1 MSRLQR
7 VQANLAIQST
17 CLLLNADPRCCLHI
31 IPQARSAHQRK
42 SRNRRQVGI
51 LGLRTAR
58 KRRYLVYW
66 AELAKALLPHCLST
80 RASRRSLVLW
90 ASIRNLRTLCKGQT
104 ACFIQAGQVQVTR
117 FDGRR
122 SLDGGT
128 DMMHLLTCARL
139 LRWLPSDRRLMI
151 PRQHTYP

>member
-1 MSRLQR
+1 M
-7 VQANLAIQST
+7 
-17 CLLLNADPRCCLHI
+17 CLLPNADPRCCLHI

-51 LGLRTAR
+51 PGLRTAR
-58 KRRYLVYW
+58 RKRFLVYW
-66 AELAKALLPHCLST
+66 AELARALPPRCLST
-80 RASRRSLVLW
+80 RASRRSLDPW

-128 DMMHLLTCARL
+128 DMMHLLTCVQL
-139 LRWLPSDRRLMI
+139 WRWLPADRSLMI
-151 PRQHTYP
+151 PRQHSYL